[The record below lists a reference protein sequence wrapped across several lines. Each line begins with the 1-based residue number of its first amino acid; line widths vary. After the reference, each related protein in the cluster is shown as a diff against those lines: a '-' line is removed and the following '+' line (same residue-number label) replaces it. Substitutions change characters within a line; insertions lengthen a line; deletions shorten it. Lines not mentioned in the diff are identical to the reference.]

1 MKHRLNTHSMSRP
14 DAARILPAAD
24 AVFNHAQNLFA
35 LRFTFFA
42 YFFTP
47 FPIRKNC
54 S

>member
-1 MKHRLNTHSMSRP
+1 MKHRLNTYSMSRP
-14 DAARILPAAD
+14 DAARILPAAN
-24 AVFNHAQNLFA
+24 AVFNRAQNLFA
-35 LRFTFFA
+35 LRFYLFA